1 MTVTIEQTNGTV
13 VASVRGSIDALTAP
27 DLSQALDERIA
38 AGHVQMVVD
47 LRGVEYIS
55 SAGLRTILRS
65 LKRARRDGGDLR
77 LADLQPSVLH
87 VLELSGFTSILQ
99 SFETTSDAVAS
110 FGGQQ

>member
-1 MTVTIEQTNGTV
+1 MIVTIQQSNGTV

-27 DLSQALDERIA
+27 DLSAALDARIE
-38 AGHVQMVVD
+38 AGQVQMVVD

-65 LKRARRDGGDLR
+65 LKRARRDGGDVR
-77 LADLQPSVLH
+77 LAALQPGVSQ

-99 SFETTSDAVAS
+99 SFESASDAVDS
-110 FGGQQ
+110 FGS